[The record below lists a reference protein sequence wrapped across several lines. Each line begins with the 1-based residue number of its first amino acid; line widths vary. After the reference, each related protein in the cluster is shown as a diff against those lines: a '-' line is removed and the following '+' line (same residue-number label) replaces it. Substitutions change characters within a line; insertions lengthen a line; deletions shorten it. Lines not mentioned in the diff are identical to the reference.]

1 LKNVLKNS
9 TEKKGKKTGNAA
21 STPKPVEGLK
31 EQKRKRRSSTEGD
44 RPESAK
50 KEGAG
55 VQQETKLTTAP
66 KATATPTRNFFA
78 PLRDLE
84 MEEAV
89 EAKDEEEGPGNPQ
102 GNGKERPPPIITA
115 QLNLLSFQVE
125 IKAIKKGSFEICNT
139 KNETRVVTK
148 EMADYLAIKRY
159 LEQKIPFYTFHPKSV
174 KPIKAVI
181 RHLPGSIPAED
192 IAKELQALGFS
203 IISVRQM
210 TSKRLQAPPNL
221 PLFLVTL
228 PRSDK
233 SQEIF
238 QLASLCHVIVKV
250 EAYRAQT
257 GLTQCHNCQQ
267 FGHVWAN
274 CKQPPK
280 CVWCGGGHLHK
291 ECPEKENRDS
301 TPACCNCKLTEGEK
315 PHPSNYRGY
324 KRAKEELQRRRTQ
337 KTQTKEPT
345 GRVFST
351 RLTTPTVS
359 FAEAVKGKRNNPPQ
373 QD

>member
-1 LKNVLKNS
+1 
-9 TEKKGKKTGNAA
+9 
-21 STPKPVEGLK
+21 
-31 EQKRKRRSSTEGD
+31 
-44 RPESAK
+44 
-50 KEGAG
+50 
-55 VQQETKLTTAP
+55 
-66 KATATPTRNFFA
+66 
-78 PLRDLE
+78 
-84 MEEAV
+84 
-89 EAKDEEEGPGNPQ
+89 
-102 GNGKERPPPIITA
+102 
-115 QLNLLSFQVE
+115 
-125 IKAIKKGSFEICNT
+125 
-139 KNETRVVTK
+139 
-148 EMADYLAIKRY
+148 
-159 LEQKIPFYTFHPKSV
+159 
-174 KPIKAVI
+174 
-181 RHLPGSIPAED
+181 
-192 IAKELQALGFS
+192 
-203 IISVRQM
+203 M
-210 TSKRLQAPPNL
+210 TSKRPQAPANL

-238 QLASLCHVIVKV
+238 QLTSLSHIIVKV
-250 EAYRAQT
+250 EAYRPET
-257 GLTQCHNCQQ
+257 GLTQCYNCQQ